1 MSNIVYIET
10 SIISY
15 LAAHPSRDVI
25 TAGHQ
30 QTTHEWWAN
39 ERNDF
44 SVYASALVLREA
56 SAGDTAA
63 AAARLQ
69 WLNGIQLLS
78 ITPEAERLSE
88 LLIQRAAL
96 PSKAAADAL
105 HIATA
110 AFHRA
115 SFLLTWNCKHIANAV
130 KRPLIERV
138 CREAGFEPPILCTPD
153 ELFGDQTNV
162 E

>member
-1 MSNIVYIET
+1 MSNTVYLET

-15 LAAHPSRDVI
+15 LAARPSRDVI
-25 TAGHQ
+25 SAGHQ
-30 QTTHEWWAN
+30 QTTHDWWSA
-39 ERNDF
+39 ERGNF
-44 SVYASALVLREA
+44 SVYASPLVLREA
-56 SAGDTAA
+56 SAGDATAA
-63 AAARLQ
+63 SARLQ
-69 WLNGIQLLS
+69 GVPLWA
-78 ITPEAERLSE
+78 ITHEAEKLSE

-115 SFLLTWNCKHIANAV
+115 SFLLTWNCKHIANAI
-130 KRPLIERV
+130 KRPLIERI
-138 CREAGFEPPILCTPD
+138 CRECGYEPPILCTPE
-153 ELFGDQTNV
+153 ELTGGKSNV